1 MKISIAVPTWESHGR
16 GAEFLDDL
24 IRTVRIQT
32 LTDWEIIVS
41 DHSEDNE
48 VKNVAK
54 FYEGNNVNV
63 KYIRNKEK
71 KGNISFNTNNA
82 INHCSGEVVKV
93 LFQDD
98 FFYDDEALEKIYTS
112 LIQSEKDWLVCG
124 CNHTQSDGHDFYW
137 KMMPCWNDDIIRGVN
152 SISSPSVLAFK
163 NNKVSE
169 RFDENIRMMMDVEMY
184 YHLDKNH
191 GQPFYLMDDL
201 ITNRVHSEQLSLK
214 INGDA
219 NSDSIIKEEINYCVM
234 KHE

>member
-1 MKISIAVPTWESHGR
+1 MKVSIAVPTWEAHGR

-24 IRTVRIQT
+24 VRTVQIQT

-41 DHSEDNE
+41 DHCEGNE
-48 VKNVAK
+48 VKNVVK
-54 FYEGNNVNV
+54 FYERNGVNI
-63 KYIRNKEK
+63 KYVRNREK
-71 KGNISFNTNNA
+71 RGSISFNANNA
-82 INHCSGEVVKV
+82 INHCNGEVVKV

-112 LIQSEKDWLVCG
+112 LMESDKDWLVCG
-124 CNHTQSDGHDFYW
+124 CNHTQTDGNDFYW
-137 KMMPCWNDDIIRGVN
+137 TMMPGWNDDIIRGVN

-163 NNKVSE
+163 NDKVVE
-169 RFDENIRMMMDVEMY
+169 RFDENVRMMMDVEMY

-201 ITNRVHSEQLSLK
+201 ITNRVHSEQLSSK
-214 INGDA
+214 INGDD
-219 NSDSIIKEEINYCVM
+219 NKDNIIQAEVDYCLM